1 MQFSIY
7 LSRKQK
13 IYTVFC
19 HKLILIKIYIV
30 CDHILRYTKLKN
42 FLNLLRIAPHS
53 LANEKKILQHQS
65 ELFTESSC
73 SVLGGISGPMI
84 ICSGVP
90 SPPSRIGSCS
100 GGSPIPERDIQIHF
114 ISRLLLPNPRFFK
127 YPEVYYPQIRTVQ
140 RDNAMLRCFVEHF

>member
-53 LANEKKILQHQS
+53 LANEKKNLQHQS

-100 GGSPIPERDIQIHF
+100 GGSPIPRCLAMKAQMACLLSLTAMDESSLPASEVHF
-114 ISRLLLPNPRFFK
+114 S
-127 YPEVYYPQIRTVQ
+127 
-140 RDNAMLRCFVEHF
+140 M